1 MKSKILNI
9 LRSSD
14 TYVSGEE
21 ISKLL
26 GISRAAIWKHINQL
40 KKEGYQIDS
49 LTKNGYK
56 LISSPDI
63 LSFDEISPFLK
74 TKFIGHDILYY
85 ESIDS
90 TNTFA
95 KSISQNCKD
104 GLVIIA
110 EEQTKG
116 RGRLGRTWVSPK
128 RKGIWMSIILHPN
141 LPPSEAHKLT
151 IITASSI
158 YNTLCKFNVDIK
170 IKWPND
176 ILINGKK
183 ICGILTEMNAELN
196 HINSLVIGIG
206 INVNTEVEDFNE
218 ELTKIATSL
227 RIETGKFIDRKKL
240 TAEILNNFE
249 DFYIDYLSTKDIR
262 PYLEIVR
269 KNSALINKYVEI
281 IKPNEKYIAKVVDID
296 DDGQL
301 VIDNDGKIEKL
312 LSGEVSLHN
321 MYNGK

>member
-9 LRSSD
+9 LRSTD
-14 TYVSGEE
+14 TYISGEE

-49 LTKNGYK
+49 LTKSGYK

-74 TKFIGHDILYY
+74 TKFIGHDILYF

-141 LPPSEAHKLT
+141 LPPSEAHKIT

-158 YNTLCKFNVDIK
+158 YTTLSKFNIETK

-176 ILINGKK
+176 IIINEKK
-183 ICGILTEMNAELN
+183 VCGILTEMNAELN

-218 ELTKIATSL
+218 ELRQIATSL
-227 RIETGKFIDRKKL
+227 KIETGEFIERKKL
-240 TAEILNNFE
+240 AAELLNNFE
-249 DFYIDYLSTKDIR
+249 KFYIDYIATKDIK

-269 KNSALINKYVEI
+269 KNSAIINKYVEI
-281 IKPNEKYIAKVVDID
+281 IKPNEKYIAKVIDID

-301 VIDNDGKIEKL
+301 IIDKDGNIEKL
-312 LSGEVSLHN
+312 ISGEVSLHN
-321 MYNGK
+321 MYNK

>member
-9 LRSSD
+9 LKSSD

-40 KKEGYQIDS
+40 KKEGYIIDS
-49 LTKNGYK
+49 LTKSGYK

-63 LSFDEISPFLK
+63 LSLDEINPYLN
-74 TKFIGHDILYY
+74 TKFIGRNILYFQ
-85 ESIDS
+85 SIDS
-90 TNTFA
+90 TNSYA
-95 KSISQNCKD
+95 KSLSTDCID
-104 GLVIIA
+104 GLVIIS

-128 RKGIWMSIILHPN
+128 GKGIWMSIILHPN

-151 IITASSI
+151 IIAASSI
-158 YNTLCKFNVDIK
+158 YATLSPFNLDVK

-183 ICGILTEMNAELN
+183 VCGILTEMNAELN
-196 HINSLVIGIG
+196 HINYLVIGIG
-206 INVNTEVEDFNE
+206 INVNLELQDFNE
-218 ELTKIATSL
+218 ELKQIATSL
-227 RIETGKFIDRKKL
+227 KIETGNLIDRKKL
-240 TAEILNNFE
+240 AAEILNNLE
-249 DFYIDYLSTKDIR
+249 KFYLEYLYSKNIK

-269 KNSALINKYVEI
+269 KNSAIIGKDVEI
-281 IKPNEKYIAKVVDID
+281 IKPNEKFIARVVDID
-296 DDGQL
+296 EDGQL
-301 VIDNDGKIEKL
+301 IIDKNGNLEKL

-321 MYNGK
+321 MYK